1 MEYGDSSPSVAF
13 RVTSPSV
20 AFRVTFNG
28 QWIRLGQR
36 DTLSAQRIRRPAVL
50 RKVRFTVEGRGGGIV
65 KEGRIAVGEVYGM
78 AELSHATD
86 QHGGGRLHNLI
97 SPM

>member
-1 MEYGDSSPSVAF
+1 MRFAIYRRCFVGVG
-13 RVTSPSV
+13 RVG
-20 AFRVTFNG
+20 N
-28 QWIRLGQR
+28 IRLYAV
-36 DTLSAQRIRRPAVL
+36 DT
-50 RKVRFTVEGRGGGIV
+50 V